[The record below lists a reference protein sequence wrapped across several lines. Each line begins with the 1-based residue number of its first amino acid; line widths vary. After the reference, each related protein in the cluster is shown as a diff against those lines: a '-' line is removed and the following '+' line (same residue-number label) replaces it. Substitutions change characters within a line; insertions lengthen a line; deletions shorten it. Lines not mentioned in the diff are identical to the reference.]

1 MHNDFYLKKDAISF
15 VSFSFLIGSRI
26 PLQKTTSTQFIEC
39 RESKLVLVGSF
50 QVPLVWEDT
59 LQATGKAT

>member
-1 MHNDFYLKKDAISF
+1 
-15 VSFSFLIGSRI
+15 
-26 PLQKTTSTQFIEC
+26 LQKTTSTQFIEC